1 MSVYRRYASR
11 EHDEEFFSGA
21 RDGSGL
27 STIPTGTTAIRLNS
41 ANMLPVEVYPLN
53 GQFNPFEA
61 DFSQFHVSEED
72 WLSVFKFASYFVGYD
87 EVVFGNVLTMVF
99 KNVNSGKLCTRTFT
113 KYGFTSY
120 DDLILDTKSRFWPAC
135 ENLTPEY
142 KQSKMRKA
150 LAISNLKNYSKL
162 SNNRGI
168 LDIDTHWDETNAGS
182 LACSMKRLH
191 LDSPQKLGCLIL
203 QLGLLLTHSINSL
216 LLDVVYDINSADK
229 DKCDGDEK
237 LIELLGDQI
246 DQVFNPLLEYSPEA
260 MDISYIPPESKPFN
274 YVNSYLIESI
284 IGELL
289 SVQTNYTMQMVNLLQ
304 NFIIPLRINILELTD
319 KNGIAKLNKI
329 FPPTTDEIT
338 RINCILHDAL
348 NRAHGYGFVEVFKVL
363 GMILP
368 YFYKPF
374 IRHEANLK
382 NFSSRLK
389 KFHSKHTEG
398 VFENADINKGGYSI
412 REIDSIIRGSLLEL
426 PKLKLITKRLYETV
440 TEDQEIQT
448 EFPESAMEA
457 MKEDYKTII
466 KTIDAFGIND
476 GTDSVDCKSRVF
488 TPTGKILTELA
499 SNWPAELQYGWLTR
513 KVVDIIELKNVKP
526 VEEASPVEILV
537 IFSDHLL
544 FLNIMDVEYG
554 IQENV
559 NKTVSITDILMH
571 SLVNQKPI
579 PNISQFP
586 PMKVSCWC
594 NINDVMATCYE
605 GISDSLT
612 NSNHIKL
619 VSMSKEGFSV
629 RPNYDPIFSKSYQI
643 INPNGNHET
652 MNQNIITLINKSRI
666 LYKNQSLHLFKRESN
681 NFCLYSAAHEISEY
695 ELERSKSPFALFLN
709 MQFDNPR
716 EYLNSNAELKLLI
729 LANYVDN
736 RNIQISAFGKANE
749 YSVIQ
754 TIHSNKFES
763 FIRDIVS
770 SNYHLLMKFDESVTN
785 SIVEATSRDL
795 SFVAQKFSSK
805 VQDEKKVIKPEHK
818 MEVEEVVPVTVEK
831 ENKLENKT
839 TKEAPKE
846 TPKETA
852 RETPRETFT
861 QPKKDKSKRMSF
873 LHDLLKPF
881 KKHKA
886 IESKPHNTNTKR
898 NISNQF
904 IPKGETFEVN
914 HIYHP
919 APEIKNAE
927 EHETETTGLVDRKIP
942 VETKVES
949 DFYKSK
955 PLLQDHDVASTVKLT
970 IETNSSCENAGISR
984 KSTKSSRASI
994 AFEQKSSLSGNI
1006 SVYDETKQI
1015 SIDPESL
1022 SKKNY
1027 ASSIF
1032 EVDIANTKDKLELPE
1047 VNLCSNQMQQFYSDG
1062 LSNWV
1067 TIIRDNSSL
1076 FADNLTKS
1084 IAEDKKEK
1092 QGTTLKVPEQ
1102 VNKSKLEDSLGFSES
1117 DDTLD
1122 FAKDVLASF
1131 DDDGF
1136 DFSQQELEKIV
1147 NNDNNHFVKEK
1158 REVSVQS
1165 LTPSMYAS
1173 NLEKEMERSFSSS
1186 RLMDTIKELDFL
1198 VQIPSYTPS
1207 LHSNES
1213 TQSLESTDNEY
1224 YSPDEYNHDYNY
1236 EYQKTRNNTEISS
1249 NSTGSSDATIINEQT
1264 NNLPT
1269 SRQISEKLDETP
1281 TSRVVSGS
1289 LQHINMVHISKIIGK
1304 LRLISNHDQDHPD
1317 TT

>member
-1 MSVYRRYASR
+1 MSIYRRYASR
-11 EHDEEFFSGA
+11 EHDEEFFSGS
-21 RDGSGL
+21 RLGSGL
-27 STIPTGTTAIRLNS
+27 PPAQPGTTSNQTQSNS

-53 GQFNPFEA
+53 GQFNPLEA

-72 WLSVFKFASYFVGYD
+72 WLSVFKFASYFIGYD
-87 EVVFGNVLTMVF
+87 EVVFGNVVTMVF
-99 KNVNSGKLCTRTFT
+99 KNVNSNKLCTRTFT

-142 KQSKMRKA
+142 RQSKMRKA

-168 LDIDTHWDETNAGS
+168 LDINTHWDETNAGA
-182 LACSMKRLH
+182 LACTMKRLH
-191 LDSPQKLGCLIL
+191 LDNVSELGCIIL

-216 LLDVVYDINSADK
+216 LLDVVYDKSNED
-229 DKCDGDEK
+229 DNRREGDDK

-260 MDISYIPPESKPFN
+260 MDILYIPPETKHNN

-289 SVQTNYTMQMVNLLQ
+289 SVQTNYTMKMVNLLQ
-304 NFIIPLRINILELTD
+304 NFIIPLRINILDLTD

-348 NRAHGYGFVEVFKVL
+348 NRAHKYGFVEVFKVL

-382 NFSSRLK
+382 NFGSRLK
-389 KFHSKHTEG
+389 RFHSKHTER
-398 VFENADINKGGYSI
+398 VFENEEINKGGYNI

-426 PKLKLITKRLYETV
+426 PQLKLITKRLYETV
-440 TEDQEIQT
+440 IEDHEIQT
-448 EFPESAMEA
+448 EFPESVMNS
-457 MKEDYKTII
+457 MKEDYRTIV
-466 KTIDAFGIND
+466 KTIDAFGVND
-476 GTDSVDCKSRVF
+476 ETDTVDCKSRVF

-526 VEEASPVEILV
+526 EDEASPVEILV

-554 IQENV
+554 TQTNA
-559 NKTVSITDILMH
+559 NKTVSVTDILMH

-594 NINDVMATCYE
+594 NINDVLTTCYE
-605 GISDSLT
+605 GVSDSLT
-612 NSNHIKL
+612 SSNYIKL
-619 VSMSKEGFSV
+619 VSMSKKGFSV
-629 RPNYDPIFSKSYQI
+629 RHNSDPIYSKSYQI
-643 INPNGNHET
+643 MNSCGNRLT

-666 LYKNQSLHLFKRESN
+666 LYKNQSLHLFKRESS
-681 NFCLYSAAHEISEY
+681 NFCLYSAAHEMSEY

-709 MQFDNPR
+709 ILFDNPR
-716 EYLNSNAELKLLI
+716 EYLNSNADLKLLI
-729 LANYVDN
+729 LANYVDKS
-736 RNIQISAFGKANE
+736 NIQISAFGKANE

-754 TIHSNKFES
+754 TIHSNKFET
-763 FIRDIVS
+763 FVRDIVS
-770 SNYHLLMKFDESVTN
+770 SNYHLFMKFDKSVTT
-785 SIVEATSRDL
+785 SMIETTSRDL
-795 SFVAQKFSSK
+795 AFVAHKYSSNVEDK
-805 VQDEKKVIKPEHK
+805 NDVSTPEHKPEINELPPVAVEKEKKVI
-818 MEVEEVVPVTVEK
+818 TVNDSPK
-831 ENKLENKT
+831 NVS
-839 TKEAPKE
+839 KE
-846 TPKETA
+846 TL
-852 RETPRETFT
+852 T
-861 QPKKDKSKRMSF
+861 QPKKDKSRRMSF

-886 IESKPHNTNTKR
+886 VERKPNKQDNKR
-898 NISNQF
+898 NISNTF
-904 IPKGETFEVN
+904 IPKGETVEVN
-914 HIYHP
+914 HIYRP
-919 APEIKNAE
+919 VPEITNAE
-927 EHETETTGLVDRKIP
+927 EHDDETGGLLNTTPSIETR
-942 VETKVES
+942 VES
-949 DFYKSK
+949 GFYKNK
-955 PLLQDHDVASTVKLT
+955 TMVQNNDVSSILKLT
-970 IETNSSCENAGISR
+970 IETDSGNENAGISR
-984 KSTKSSRASI
+984 KNTKRSI
-994 AFEQKSSLSGNI
+994 DLVSCEQKSSLSDNLSGH
-1006 SVYDETKQI
+1006 EEPKHA
-1015 SIDPESL
+1015 SIYPEGL
-1022 SKKNY
+1022 SKRNY

-1032 EVDIANTKDKLELPE
+1032 EVDIATTKDELELPD

-1076 FADNLTKS
+1076 FADNMTKS
-1084 IAEDKKEK
+1084 IVKDKKENPVA
-1092 QGTTLKVPEQ
+1092 TLKVPQQ
-1102 VNKSKLEDSLGFSES
+1102 VNKSKLEDSLGFSDS

-1131 DDDGF
+1131 GNDSF
-1136 DFSQQELEKIV
+1136 DFSQQELKNIT
-1147 NNDNNHFVKEK
+1147 NNGTNHFVKEK
-1158 REVSVQS
+1158 REASVQS

-1173 NLEKEMERSFSSS
+1173 NLEKEMDHSFSTS
-1186 RLMDTIKELDFL
+1186 RLMDTIKELDFS
-1198 VQIPSYTPS
+1198 VEVPSYAPS
-1207 LHSNES
+1207 LHSNHS
-1213 TQSLESTDNEY
+1213 TLSLESSDNDY
-1224 YSPDEYNHDYNY
+1224 YSSEEYNHDYNF
-1236 EYQKTRNNTEISS
+1236 EYHKTRNSIDTAESD
-1249 NSTGSSDATIINEQT
+1249 STGSSEATIINEQT

-1281 TSRVVSGS
+1281 NPRVVSGS
-1289 LQHINMVHISKIIGK
+1289 LQHINRIHISKIIGK
-1304 LRLISNHDQDHPD
+1304 LRMISNHDQDQSD
-1317 TT
+1317 TI